1 MDMNIIQSAATE
13 VLVNLS
19 LAVISLAGAYA
30 VYYIRL
36 GASKLKAQTAQI
48 EDESARKVLDNALAD
63 VENLATKSVGAM
75 EQTTAKALRDAVK
88 SGAANREDLL
98 ALGKQVFNEV
108 KAAIAPEAQK
118 VITDN
123 LGSFDDYLTKCIE
136 DAVLKVKQSD
146 PFITLPEGVLLEG
159 NTVTEE
165 AAPSS
170 KEQGGAHMDVAQI
183 TTVIGAA
190 ASLLCTLVVGAL
202 TFFIKKTLATLE
214 EADKRNAAQIA
225 EAKKE
230 AAEKIAKVEE
240 KLNDL
245 KADLPLVYVT
255 REDYIRVMN
264 RVEDKLDQILYGKG
278 KGKEE

>member
-1 MDMNIIQSAATE
+1 
-13 VLVNLS
+13 
-19 LAVISLAGAYA
+19 
-30 VYYIRL
+30 
-36 GASKLKAQTAQI
+36 
-48 EDESARKVLDNALAD
+48 
-63 VENLATKSVGAM
+63 
-75 EQTTAKALRDAVK
+75 
-88 SGAANREDLL
+88 
-98 ALGKQVFNEV
+98 
-108 KAAIAPEAQK
+108 
-118 VITDN
+118 
-123 LGSFDDYLTKCIE
+123 
-136 DAVLKVKQSD
+136 
-146 PFITLPEGVLLEG
+146 
-159 NTVTEE
+159 
-165 AAPSS
+165 
-170 KEQGGAHMDVAQI
+170 MDVAQL

-190 ASLLCTLVVGAL
+190 APLLGTLVGGAL
-202 TFFIKKTLATLE
+202 TFFIKTTLATRE